1 LLTGKVCFRSIASGF
16 ERGQSESIDYFFKRF
31 SEQKKKEEKTDV
43 KVHYCTGITSP
54 TVVYFTSLH
63 FAMLFRL
70 SAIGLAITQIV
81 SASEF
86 KVSFSFC

>member
-1 LLTGKVCFRSIASGF
+1 MD
-16 ERGQSESIDYFFKRF
+16 GQSESIDYFFKRI
-31 SEQKKKEEKTDV
+31 SQKEEQKKKEEKTDV